1 MNEFEFWCLTP
12 LLAIFPHASLSPI
25 RRGFAPSFVNYKQGS
40 TRLAVY
46 HDIAEILLKVA
57 LNTKIQIH
65 SFDTKVFIRIGWLSC
80 LDLLQG
86 FGIFA
91 DATLCD

>member
-1 MNEFEFWCLTP
+1 MQ
-12 LLAIFPHASLSPI
+12 
-25 RRGFAPSFVNYKQGS
+25 KQS
-40 TRLAVY
+40 
-46 HDIAEILLKVA
+46 K
-57 LNTKIQIH
+57 NTKIQIH

-91 DATLCD
+91 LEETPLIH